1 MCGIA
6 GIVNFSAGLATG
18 APAAAIT
25 AGELQRMAQVL
36 SHRGP
41 DESGIYLE
49 KKTGRC
55 GLAHRRLSIIDL
67 DTGQQP
73 MGNEDG
79 TVWISYNGECYNFA
93 ELRNALIAAGHR
105 FKSKSDTEV
114 IIHLY
119 EQYDGS
125 CVDYIRGMFAF
136 AIWDERR
143 GRLFLARDRMGKKPL
158 YYGIHQG
165 RFIFA
170 SQCKA
175 ILQVEGFPRRPDL
188 KAIGDYLVLQYVP
201 SPQSG
206 FADIKQLPPAHT
218 LTVNFDNFS
227 APEIRRYWSIPPEPV
242 FKGSLAEAAE
252 LVRAELAAATKM
264 RMISDVPLGAFL
276 SGGFDSTIVVGLMSQ
291 ASDQPIKTCT
301 IGFTEQSYNELPYAR
316 LAARRFSCDHD
327 EHVVTADCQDAVEK
341 LSFYYDEPF
350 ADSSALPTYYLSHL
364 ARSKVTVAL
373 TGDGGDECFGGYDRY
388 KALYL
393 SELVAA
399 SRVFSPLA
407 GRRFWQKIPT
417 GEYRSFWRA
426 IKRFM
431 AATGLP
437 PSQRYLRWMAVFD
450 PDVLGHLLSESMA
463 RSCDNLAGRWGYFTE
478 YFNSTNSPGR
488 SEAARIRMQQAMYAD
503 GNAYLPGDLNTKIDR
518 ASMSIGLE
526 LRCPFQDHK
535 VVELAYSLPVH
546 YRHNGLMSKVVLR
559 RAFKDLLPAS
569 IRRRRKMGFGVPVG
583 RWFRKELRQIF
594 MDTVLSAKA
603 SQRGYFQKKAIETLL
618 EENDRGQED
627 HGQRLWA
634 LLMLELWHRRYIDT
648 VPQV

>member
-1 MCGIA
+1 
-6 GIVNFSAGLATG
+6 
-18 APAAAIT
+18 
-25 AGELQRMAQVL
+25 MAQVL

-41 DESGIYLE
+41 DDSGIYLE
-49 KKTGRC
+49 EKTGRC

-93 ELRNALIAAGHR
+93 ELRRELIAAGHR

-114 IIHLY
+114 LIHLY
-119 EQYDGS
+119 EQYGDS

-136 AIWDERR
+136 AVWDERR
-143 GRLFLARDRMGKKPL
+143 GRLFLARDRLGKKPL
-158 YYGIHQG
+158 YYGFHQG

-170 SQCKA
+170 SQCQA
-175 ILQVEGFPRRPDL
+175 ILQVEGFPRQPDCR
-188 KAIGDYLVLQYVP
+188 AIGDYLVLQYVP

-218 LTVNFDNFS
+218 LTLNRDNFS
-227 APEIRRYWSIPPEPV
+227 APEIRRYWSLPPEPS
-242 FKGSLAEAAE
+242 FTGSLAEAAE

-264 RMISDVPLGAFL
+264 RMVSDVPLGAFL

-291 ASDQPIKTCT
+291 ASAQPVKTCT
-301 IGFTEQSYNELPYAR
+301 IGFTEQNYNELPYAR
-316 LAARRFSCDHD
+316 LVANLFSCDHD
-327 EHVVTADCQDAVEK
+327 EHVVTADCREAVEK
-341 LSFYYDEPF
+341 LSLYYDEPF

-393 SELVAA
+393 SELIA
-399 SRVFSPLA
+399 SCRLLGCLA

-417 GEYRSFWRA
+417 GEYRSLGRMF
-426 IKRFM
+426 KRFM
-431 AATGLP
+431 AATHLP

-450 PDVLGHLLSESMA
+450 PDLLAGLLSESMA
-463 RSCDNLAGRWGYFTE
+463 LSCDNLVGRWRYLSE
-478 YFNSTNSPGR
+478 YFPSNSISRRG
-488 SEAARIRMQQAMYAD
+488 EAARIRMGEAMYAD
-503 GNAYLPGDLNTKIDR
+503 GLNYLPGDLNTKIDR

-535 VVELAYSLPVH
+535 VVELAYSLPIA
-546 YRHNGLMSKVVLR
+546 YRHSGLTSKVVLR
-559 RAFKDLLPAS
+559 RAFRDLLPS
-569 IRRRRKMGFGVPVG
+569 GIRRRRKMGFGVPVG
-583 RWFRKELRQIF
+583 RWFRTELRPMFI
-594 MDTVLSAKA
+594 DTVLSPRAL
-603 SQRGYFQKKAIETLL
+603 QRGYFQKKAIETLL
-618 EENDRGQED
+618 AENDRSLED

-634 LLMLELWHRRYIDT
+634 LLMLELWHRRYIDASPAA
-648 VPQV
+648 VL